1 MTRSQTVGLAFCLLF
16 VVVAGRTEEDTVS
29 YDERQTLDG
38 EDAEIKS
45 GPVFSGDVRFRARE
59 VLPTGST
66 YEAAPPE
73 LQHNLYFYQRTRT
86 ALGPV
91 GAGWLM
97 KRPSV
102 GPALSF
108 DNLKEYGTLKGS
120 VELNEA
126 GPVSRAVVGNYTMV
140 FGQGLLFYDGFGEF
154 VRPIQVKDKGPRPD
168 YTSGVNDYLRGGAGR
183 LDLGP
188 IGLDFFVS
196 EKPLDFPL
204 NPDGTVNANLDELH
218 EGTGDV
224 QTVNGIKNN
233 NTVTERLLG
242 GRAAWKEGPVQM
254 GLSGYRLHFSRS
266 FNPVDNEYAD
276 ARAFRGD
283 ELRLL
288 GADLRWKLSQW
299 QFVGEIAQSHSNG
312 SGELLPGALG
322 WTGTALWGET
332 PSHFWLGLFDY
343 DPNFVSPHG
352 KGLAFGVS
360 GGPESLPRNQRG
372 GVLGGEWVKGIW
384 RGRVNVTLA
393 QFPEAMGNGANSDP
407 IAPSEGRYILADQR
421 WAIQKDVEFR
431 LMVQER
437 MEDKYLPDPGTGVRR
452 QVAGRTQKWRG
463 SISWEPTRNVRWT
476 LRHDI
481 RQERTPALNE
491 KAFGR
496 MWVADALFVPRPKT
510 RIKVRTYFFNSPEAY
525 LTTGPEEIW
534 DGVVY
539 DRLAGNLGSLR
550 GTPGTRMYLIAGQ
563 EWGPLRFWGK
573 YEVTSR
579 SAQAEG
585 RSDPSAPAR
594 RAWHLQV
601 DSLWGTHSPR
611 SK

>member
-1 MTRSQTVGLAFCLLF
+1 MGLTALLLLGG
-16 VVVAGRTEEDTVS
+16 VAGRAEEDAVS

-38 EDAEIKS
+38 EDADLKS
-45 GPVFSGDVRFRARE
+45 GPVFSGDVRVRGRE

-102 GPALSF
+102 GPALSL
-108 DNLKEYGTLKGS
+108 DNLREYGTLKGS
-120 VELNEA
+120 VELKEV
-126 GPVSRAVVGNYTMV
+126 GPVARAVVGNYTMA

-154 VRPIQVKDKGPRPD
+154 VRPVKVKDKGPRPD
-168 YTSGVNDYLRGGAGR
+168 YTSGANDYLRGGAGR
-183 LDLGP
+183 FNFGPVGMDL
-188 IGLDFFVS
+188 FVS

-204 NPDGTVNANLDELH
+204 NSDGSVNANLDDLH

-224 QTVNGIKNN
+224 QTVNGLRNN
-233 NTVTERLLG
+233 NTVTEQLAG
-242 GRAAWKEGPVQM
+242 GRLGWTEGPVQI
-254 GLSGYRLHFSRS
+254 GVSGYRLFFDRP
-266 FNPVDNEYAD
+266 FNPVKTQYAD

-283 ELRLL
+283 ALQLV
-288 GADLRWKLSQW
+288 GADFRWKISPW
-299 QFVGEIAQSHSNG
+299 QFVGEVAQSRA
-312 SGELLPGALG
+312 SGPGAVVSG
-322 WTGTALWGET
+322 GPAWTGTAVWGENS
-332 PSHFWLGLFDY
+332 SHFWLGLFDY
-343 DPNFVSPHG
+343 NPDFISPHG

-372 GVLGGEWVKGIW
+372 GVLGGEWVQGLW
-384 RGRVNVTLA
+384 RGRVNVTFA
-393 QFPEAMGNGANSDP
+393 QFPEAIGNGTNTDP
-407 IAPSEGRYILADQR
+407 IAPSEGRYLLADQR

-437 MEDKYLPDPGTGVRR
+437 KEDKYLPDPGTGGRR
-452 QVAGRTQKWRG
+452 QVSERTQKWRG
-463 SISWEPTRNVRWT
+463 AISWEPTGKVRWT

-481 RQERTPALNE
+481 RQERTPALDE

-550 GTPGTRMYLIAGQ
+550 GAPGTRMYFIAGQ
-563 EWGPLRFWGK
+563 EWGPFRFWGK
-573 YEVTSR
+573 YEITTR
-579 SAQAEG
+579 PTQAEG
-585 RSDPSAPAR
+585 RTEPQAPSR
-594 RAWHLQV
+594 RAWHLQA
-601 DSLWGTHSPR
+601 DARWGENLR
-611 SK
+611 